1 VTDEADLPEAK
12 VVGDV
17 PDLSAAL
24 PDDGT
29 APPERA
35 SATEIDAP
43 LTFPDDG
50 SFAKGVRNFD
60 NLVGKVEQ
68 WGLVALLALICVGGA
83 VNALT
88 DRFLHMRV
96 PHKTEITHYGTF
108 AIALFAGVYAS
119 HQGKHL
125 SMDLLSRRF
134 APRARLVLKIVLSLF
149 VAFVLVLLMR
159 AGYHNVLNERIQQE
173 SSEKLVSSVTI
184 AWLIPAAGAL
194 MMLHTILHM
203 LIDFDYLRRGKTP
216 PERMRSGH

>member
-1 VTDEADLPEAK
+1 M
-12 VVGDV
+12 VGDA

-24 PDDGT
+24 PSDGT
-29 APPERA
+29 APPERM
-35 SATEIDAP
+35 SATDLDAP

-50 SFAKGVRNFD
+50 PFAAGVRNFD

-68 WGLVALLALICVGGA
+68 WGLVILLALICVGGA
-83 VNALT
+83 VNAIT
-88 DRFLHMRV
+88 DRFFHFRV

-108 AIALFAGVYAS
+108 AIALFGGVYAS

-134 APRARLVLKIVLSLF
+134 PPRGRLVLKLVLSLF
-149 VAFVLVLLMR
+149 VAFVLVLVIR
-159 AGYHNVLNERIQQE
+159 AGYNNVLNERLQQE
-173 SSEKLVSSVTI
+173 SSEKLISSVTV

-194 MMLHTILHM
+194 MMLHTMLHM
-203 LIDFDYLRRGKTP
+203 LLDIDYLRRGKTP

>member
-1 VTDEADLPEAK
+1 MPDKPDPPEEKEAA
-12 VVGDV
+12 

-29 APPERA
+29 APPARV
-35 SATEIDAP
+35 SVVEIDAP

-50 SFAKGVRNFD
+50 PFAKGVRNFD

-68 WGLVALLALICVGGA
+68 WGLVILLGLICVAGA

-88 DRFLHMRV
+88 DRFLHIHV

-108 AIALFAGVYAS
+108 AIALFGGVYAS

-134 APRARLVLKIVLSLF
+134 PPRGRLVLKIVLSLF

-159 AGYHNVLNERIQQE
+159 AGYHNVVNERLQNE
-173 SSEKLVSSVTI
+173 SSDNLVSSVQV

-194 MMLHTILHM
+194 MMLHTVLHM
-203 LIDFDYLRRGKTP
+203 LLDIDYLRRGKTP

>member
-1 VTDEADLPEAK
+1 M
-12 VVGDV
+12 
-17 PDLSAAL
+17 
-24 PDDGT
+24 
-29 APPERA
+29 
-35 SATEIDAP
+35 EIDGP

-50 SFAKGVRNFD
+50 AFARGVRNFD
-60 NLVGKVEQ
+60 NGVGKIEQ
-68 WGLVALLALICVGGA
+68 YGLVVLLALICVGGA
-83 VNALT
+83 VNAIT
-88 DRFLHMRV
+88 DRFFHFRL

-134 APRARLVLKIVLSLF
+134 PPRGRLVLKIVLSLF

-159 AGYHNVLNERIQQE
+159 AGYHNVVNERIQQE

-184 AWLIPAAGAL
+184 AWLIPVAGGL
-194 MMLHTILHM
+194 MMLHTLLHIL
-203 LIDFDYLRRGKTP
+203 LDIDYLRRRVTP